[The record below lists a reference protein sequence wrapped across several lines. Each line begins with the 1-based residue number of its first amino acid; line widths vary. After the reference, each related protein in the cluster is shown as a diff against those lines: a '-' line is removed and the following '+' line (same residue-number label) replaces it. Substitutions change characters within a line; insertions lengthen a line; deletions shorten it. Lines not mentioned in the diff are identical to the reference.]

1 MYYAYAINREGEV
14 VAQAEGQNGGKIV
27 MSLFRTL
34 RNDATKR
41 TGWIYDLTEIDE
53 ATEHTLDVY
62 ISARPY
68 SGDFAEWLAEDTDLL
83 GPVLLKPSEH
93 CAAWQRHLRRCE
105 GEIWRTAFSDDEIFE
120 AELNTECEH
129 VH

>member
-1 MYYAYAINREGEV
+1 
-14 VAQAEGQNGGKIV
+14 

-41 TGWIYDLTEIDE
+41 TGWIYDLLEVDE

-68 SGDFAEWLAEDTDLL
+68 CGDFADWLREDTDLL
-83 GPVLLKPSEH
+83 VPVMLKPSEQ

-105 GEIWRTAFSDDEIFE
+105 GEIWRTAFKDDEIPE
-120 AELNTECEH
+120 AELNTECKR
-129 VH
+129 VFLPA